1 MNEIKCPKCGE
12 KFKIDESGFAEIVKQ
27 VRDGEFQKE
36 LRERELRFETDKKSA
51 VELAVAKTERAL
63 QEKAADKDI
72 EITNLKAQIDGAE
85 TKKELA
91 INNAV
96 GALEKEKAS
105 LISEFN
111 EKIKSRDEMIAYY
124 KDMKARL
131 STKMVGESL
140 EQHCEILFNQLRA
153 TGFQNAYFEK
163 DNNAKTG
170 SKGDYIYRESDA
182 NGNEIISIM
191 FEMKNAQ
198 DETTTTKKKNEDFL
212 NELHKDRQEKKCE
225 YAVLVSLLEPDNEL
239 YNSGIVDKS
248 HRFDKMYVVRPQF
261 FIPII
266 TILRNTSMK
275 ALQYKSELAL
285 IRNQNID
292 ITQFEAR
299 LMDFKDT
306 FTKSREL
313 AGRQFQAAIDE
324 IGKTIQHLEKV
335 RENLISSAN
344 NLRIANDK
352 LDDVSVKRLT
362 RGNPTMAAKFAELEK
377 RNSLVQ
383 TADE

>member
-1 MNEIKCPKCGE
+1 MNEIKCSKCGNVFKADDAGYADIIKQARNIEFE
-12 KFKIDESGFAEIVKQ
+12 KD
-27 VRDGEFQKE
+27 
-36 LRERELRFETDKKSA
+36 LRERELRFEADKKNA
-51 VELAVAKTERAL
+51 VQLAVANAENAL
-63 QEKAADKDI
+63 QKKAAEKDI
-72 EITNLKAQIDGAE
+72 EIAALKAQIENAE

-91 INNAV
+91 ISSAV
-96 GALEKEKAS
+96 GALEREKAS

-111 EKIKSRDEMIAYY
+111 EKVKSRDEMIAYY

-131 STKMVGESL
+131 STKMLGESL
-140 EQHCEILFNQLRA
+140 EQHCEIAFNQLRA

-163 DNNAKTG
+163 DNDAKTG
-170 SKGDYIYRESDA
+170 SKGDYIYRETDA
-182 NGNEIISIM
+182 NGNEIISII
-191 FEMKNAQ
+191 FEMKHKQ
-198 DETTTTKKKNEDFL
+198 DETPTKKKNEDFL
-212 NELHKDRQEKKCE
+212 NELDKDRQEKKCE
-225 YAVLVSLLEPDNEL
+225 YAVLVSLLEPDSEL

-248 HRFDKMYVVRPQF
+248 HRHEKMYVIRPQF

-275 ALQYKSELAL
+275 ALEYKSELAR

-292 ITQFEAR
+292 ITQFEAK

-313 AGRQFQAAIDE
+313 AGRQFQTAIDE

-352 LDDVSVKRLT
+352 LDEVTVKRLT
-362 RGNPTMAAKFAELEK
+362 RGNPTMAAKFAELDKK
-377 RNSLVQ
+377 RIPLDE
-383 TADE
+383 TADD